1 MVHCGVWMSQ
11 DEKNAWHLSQSEFC
25 EGLNQ
30 VTEDG
35 HGKELT
41 KNELHQCRAVLGAAQ
56 WRCYQ
61 TGPQHAAKLS
71 RLQSMLPRGD
81 RNILKDINK
90 FVRELY
96 SQKEEKVSVYD
107 LKASQDEDMAVGWSD
122 AALANRIDLS
132 STGGYMWLAL

>member
-1 MVHCGVWMSQ
+1 MGDEEDQLWGEFLTKFFNSLKWSPWEVPPMVHCGVWMSQ
-11 DEKNAWHLSQSEFC
+11 DEKNTWHLSQSEFC

-61 TGPQHAAKLS
+61 TGPHAAKLS
-71 RLQSMLPRGD
+71 HLQSMLPRGD

-90 FVRELY
+90 FVREL
-96 SQKEEKVSVYD
+96 
-107 LKASQDEDMAVGWSD
+107 
-122 AALANRIDLS
+122 
-132 STGGYMWLAL
+132 